1 MRVGLGV
8 ARGEPSSA
16 DAVGSFTEAEDGRT
30 SAGGGDIALCSG
42 TDVDMARTSRDLE
55 NENHEER
62 LPADFESSTGFCGAE
77 GGGNE
82 TIGCTCSSERR
93 GSVAVFGDSVKAAA
107 VVVGASVSAAQPLYQ
122 SARTA
127 NESATHHQS

>member
-8 ARGEPSSA
+8 ARGEPSRVG
-16 DAVGSFTEAEDGRT
+16 AVGSFTDAEDGRT
-30 SAGGGDIALCSG
+30 SAGGGDMALCSG

-62 LPADFESSTGFCGAE
+62 LPAGFESSTSFCGAE

-82 TIGCTCSSERR
+82 TTGGTCGSGRR
-93 GSVAVFGDSVKAAA
+93 GSVAVLGDSVKAAA
-107 VVVGASVSAAQPLYQ
+107 VVVGASVSAAQPLHQ
-122 SARTA
+122 SARSA
-127 NESATHHQS
+127 KESATHRQS